1 MMWHMELSD
10 FGAKLSSHSGIL
22 QLMDD
27 ISKPLA
33 EGVKPRPLG
42 GGNPAR
48 VPQVEAA
55 YRRQMER
62 LLADGEAFEDLLA
75 HYDSPQGRVSFLE
88 MAARFFRSRYGWP
101 LTADNIALTNGSQ
114 SAMFYLFNMFSGTT
128 GGRRRTILFP
138 LMPEYIGYADQG
150 IEPDTFVSVPSKCTY
165 YGDGTFK
172 YTLDV
177 DAVREYLDNH
187 EEVGA
192 IAVSRPTN
200 PSGNVLTDTEIR
212 TLAALAREH
221 SIPLIVDNAY
231 GLPFPDIV
239 FTDDAQPLWNEDIV
253 LSMSLSKIGLPS
265 IRTGIVIAREDI
277 IRAVGNINAIAA
289 LATGSFGPALA
300 HDMLA
305 SGELVDLAHDVVRP
319 FYQRKAERCA
329 AVIRSAFEGTRYM
342 LHRIEGSIF
351 CWIYLPDLRIPTL
364 EFYSVLMKD
373 GVITVPGE
381 YFFFGSDRQRHGLPY
396 PHEHYDKCL
405 RLNYSGDET
414 LVEEGIRLIA
424 DRYREW
430 SL

>member
-88 MAARFFRSRYGWP
+88 MAARFFHIRYGWP

-177 DAVREYLDNH
+177 DA
-187 EEVGA
+187 A
-192 IAVSRPTN
+192 M
-200 PSGNVLTDTEIR
+200 
-212 TLAALAREH
+212 AREH

-319 FYQRKAERCA
+319 LYQRKAERCA
-329 AVIRSAFEGTRYM
+329 AIIRSAFKGTRYM